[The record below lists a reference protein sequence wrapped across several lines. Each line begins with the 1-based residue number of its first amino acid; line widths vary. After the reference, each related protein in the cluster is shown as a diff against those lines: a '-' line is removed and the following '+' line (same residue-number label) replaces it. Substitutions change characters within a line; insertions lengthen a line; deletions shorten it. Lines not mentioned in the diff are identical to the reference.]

1 MHLALEPQAQ
11 QEQSRLEWRR
21 PQHRPKMLSLFHSLN
36 SQLPSAQ
43 ACCFHWQQCLVW
55 AGQFARPPAFDRG
68 HRREI
73 VLGWSVLRLPRL
85 V

>member
-11 QEQSRLEWRR
+11 QEQSPLEWRWS
-21 PQHRPKMLSLFHSLN
+21 QHRPKTLPLSHSLN

-55 AGQFARPPAFDRG
+55 AGQFARPPAFDPG
-68 HRREI
+68 RRPEI
-73 VLGWSVLRLPRL
+73 VLGWSVLRFPRL